1 MFANFSAGPCRAAPR
16 LTCYMLDQEIHA
28 ALALVL
34 VRQYL
39 PLLRSADGSQPLHWQ
54 VARTLCAL
62 AEQVLLVHHAPTGPL
77 TALERAE
84 LTAGV
89 DELGRLLLAPQPHTP
104 ASWPPVQG
112 YLLEAL
118 PLVERLLVAAEPL

>member
-1 MFANFSAGPCRAAPR
+1 
-16 LTCYMLDQEIHA
+16 MLDQEIHA
-28 ALALVL
+28 ALALAL

-39 PLLRSADGSQPLHWQ
+39 PLLRAADGSQRLHWQ

-62 AEQVLLVHHAPTGPL
+62 AEQVLLVQHAPTAGSL
-77 TALERAE
+77 TRLERAE

-89 DELGRLLLAPQPHTP
+89 DELGRLLLAPAHTP
-104 ASWPPVQG
+104 ASWPPVQE
-112 YLLEAL
+112 YLLAAL

>member
-1 MFANFSAGPCRAAPR
+1 
-16 LTCYMLDQEIHA
+16 MLDQEIHT
-28 ALALVL
+28 ALVL
-34 VRQYL
+34 VLMRQYL
-39 PLLRSADGSQPLHWQ
+39 PLLRLADGSVPLHWQ

-84 LTAGV
+84 VTASV
-89 DELGRLLLAPQPHTP
+89 DEVGRLLLTP
-104 ASWPPVQG
+104 LRTTANWPPVQG

-118 PLVERLLVAAEPL
+118 PLIERLLVAAEQL